1 LDRLKF
7 NIMGKIHDR
16 LQKQLKTE
24 YKQDAEDC
32 LKIYNKL
39 KETTDHVWES
49 DWRPLVNTIF
59 KGFPSDE
66 RRFKPTPVGYIFLKG
81 ITDEINT

>member
-1 LDRLKF
+1 MGKLLDRLE
-7 NIMGKIHDR
+7 
-16 LQKQLKTE
+16 QQLKTD

-32 LKIYNKL
+32 IQIYNKI
-39 KETTDHVWES
+39 KEVSNGRVWES

-66 RRFKPTPVGYIFLKG
+66 RRFKPTTIGYVFLKG
-81 ITDEINT
+81 LKNHYYTS

>member
-1 LDRLKF
+1 
-7 NIMGKIHDR
+7 MGKLYNR

-32 LKIYNKL
+32 LKIYNRI
-39 KETTDHVWES
+39 KELDNGYIWES
-49 DWRPLVNTIF
+49 NWRPLVDTIF

-66 RRFKPTPVGYIFLKG
+66 KRFKPTNIGYIFLKG
-81 ITDEINT
+81 IEN